1 MGPSREN
8 PGQAPDSVR
17 TRVARP
23 LGGGNYAMQGC
34 DTPTE
39 RFAWRKT
46 PTGLEGAGGRG
57 SPEGLAAVP
66 GGGDGG
72 SEGAWPRQISHVISD
87 GHFLRSPKNVAI
99 PTR

>member
-1 MGPSREN
+1 MRARNVGPSREN

-66 GGGDGG
+66 GAASGPGPDKF
-72 SEGAWPRQISHVISD
+72 R
-87 GHFLRSPKNVAI
+87 
-99 PTR
+99 T